1 MNTLLRFKAYLE
13 SNNITNARAEKD
25 CGFSNGLIGN
35 AIKANSSLGSDKLE
49 KILSVYSDLSAEWLL
64 RGRGDMITGHG
75 KAKEFADKVASI
87 GQNPEQMAMAYDIAI
102 SALDVVSKTYEFFSK
117 KRE

>member
-35 AIKANSSLGSDKLE
+35 AIKANSS
-49 KILSVYSDLSAEWLL
+49 
-64 RGRGDMITGHG
+64 
-75 KAKEFADKVASI
+75 
-87 GQNPEQMAMAYDIAI
+87 
-102 SALDVVSKTYEFFSK
+102 
-117 KRE
+117 